1 MIDDHLSWCK
11 HGDEICKTSA
21 ALYLE
26 TSPRIS
32 NRMVNNVSVPCTEIM
47 GTHL

>member
-1 MIDDHLSWCK
+1 MIGKSIQNLKAMLEHLILRRDNDLS
-11 HGDEICKTSA
+11 
-21 ALYLE
+21 
-26 TSPRIS
+26 SPRIS